1 MVTSTSPLK
10 LITTFP
16 TPDKSTAAEKTAT
29 EKDKPSIA
37 SRFFGWAHDK
47 HSIKSPAQTPIAMS
61 AVSPTE
67 QWKAFPVF
75 PRTHTATPKLPSV
88 NEIGSEETPTQKRPS
103 QGLPYETKLDLPKVE
118 PRPQQSLP
126 YETKLDISM
135 MESRPVPAPKEPS
148 MSISSPVGNSKEF
161 GSTLADKLARPAA
174 PVTLGQQITRSGTP
188 QQKQSP
194 FNENI
199 FRSGTPGPGRSPSG
213 SPQIGSGG
221 WDPGRIPVRRQPAGL
236 QIHFPTMDGILNGE
250 SELPP
255 PVIKPARIN
264 RSISQRNPQR
274 ASGRRGSGRESDD
287 SLPDI
292 EEREEGRSRSRRRR
306 GSLDR
311 RGRSHSRRPG
321 DGSHVRSPSSPLP
334 YSPQADFYREK
345 EDDFDSDEG
354 YYTRSRGRR
363 EESTERG
370 RGRSRSIQGGSII
383 RSPSSP
389 LPMSS
394 EAHLYR
400 DEEDDSFDDQY
411 YTRAR
416 SQVRAGLGSRAHS
429 RARDARAESRIRVRE
444 ESRPRGESRIRAR
457 EESRPRIRE
466 ESRPRGESRIRARE
480 ESRPRGESRIRA
492 REESRPRG
500 ESRIRA
506 REESRPRIREESR
519 IRAREE
525 SRPRIREESRPRLR
539 EESRARGESR
549 ARSRQPDDRGRSTMR
564 IPNMTRSP
572 SSPLPMSPEAAFYQ
586 YDDDE
591 GDDDVS
597 LHVRRR
603 EESRPR
609 GRRREESVA
618 RDREPIDEDE
628 DEDLRRSR
636 SERMLG
642 SWVKQFD
649 RSASVDRRP
658 SVPELPSRAM
668 SIRGLQG
675 LPANPKSWKGS
686 LSRAA
691 SPAGTPM
698 RGRSPAPGRSPLI
711 GTPMTASSLNEALSS
726 MPSGTLPGRAM
737 SPAPR
742 SMLGDRGRS
751 HSRGPSSLQNTP
763 QIPQE
768 LENRSSLPQI
778 PPMANGRSQSVAGH
792 GRRPSMGKHVPTPL
806 KNITFYPTPKVQ
818 APGSPPPLPIDMPVH
833 PALQLNLPSVNGTT
847 KISAGPNSHFR
858 LGGGGMRG
866 KGSMDLGAHTIDSVL
881 GEPQGAAKG
890 GLNHNNL
897 IISIGMSNA
906 CLEEEAKTGR
916 MSPPINTPPINGDP
930 RLGTPL

>member
-1 MVTSTSPLK
+1 LKLSASASPLK

-16 TPDKSTAAEKTAT
+16 TPDKATASEKTAT

-67 QWKAFPVF
+67 QWKVFPVF
-75 PRTHTATPKLPSV
+75 PRSHTATPKLPSV
-88 NEIGSEETPTQKRPS
+88 DEIGSEATPTQKRPS

-118 PRPQQSLP
+118 PRPQQGLP
-126 YETKLDISM
+126 YETKLDTSRTQ
-135 MESRPVPAPKEPS
+135 SRPAPAPKEPS

-161 GSTLADKLARPAA
+161 GSTLADKLTRPTA

-221 WDPGRIPVRRQPAGL
+221 WDPGRALPIRNPPAGL

-255 PVIKPARIN
+255 PVIKPARLT
-264 RSISQRNPQR
+264 RSMSQRAPLR

-306 GSLDR
+306 GSPDR
-311 RGRSHSRRPG
+311 RGRSYSRRPG
-321 DGSHVRSPSSPLP
+321 DGSHMRSPSSPLP
-334 YSPQADFYREK
+334 FSPQADLYKEK

-354 YYTRSRGRR
+354 YYTRPRGRR
-363 EESTERG
+363 EESMERG

-389 LPMSS
+389 LPMSA

-400 DEEDDSFDDQY
+400 DEEEDSFDEQY
-411 YTRAR
+411 YTRAK
-416 SQVRAGLGSRAHS
+416 SQARAGSRARMGSRAQS
-429 RARDARAESRIRVRE
+429 RARDVSRPRADSCIRVRE

-466 ESRPRGESRIRARE
+466 ESRPRIRE
-480 ESRPRGESRIRA
+480 ESRPRV
-492 REESRPRG
+492 
-500 ESRIRA
+500 
-506 REESRPRIREESR
+506 
-519 IRAREE
+519 REE

-564 IPNMTRSP
+564 IPNMMRSP
-572 SSPLPMSPEAAFYQ
+572 SSPLPMSAEAAFYQ

-591 GDDDVS
+591 GDDDVPIRARS
-597 LHVRRR
+597 RHRD
-603 EESRPR
+603 ESRPR
-609 GRRREESVA
+609 GRRREESMA
-618 RDREPIDEDE
+618 GEREPMDEGE
-628 DEDLRRSR
+628 EWDLRRSR
-636 SERMLG
+636 SERTLT
-642 SWVKQFD
+642 SWVQQFD

-675 LPANPKSWKGS
+675 LPANPKIWKGS
-686 LSRAA
+686 LSRAG

-711 GTPMTASSLNEALSS
+711 GTPMNASSINEALSS
-726 MPSGTLPGRAM
+726 MSPGTLPGRAM

-742 SMLGDRGRS
+742 SILGDRARS

-768 LENRSSLPQI
+768 FPFGENRGSLPQI
-778 PPMANGRSQSVAGH
+778 PPMTNGRSQSVAGH

-858 LGGGGMRG
+858 LGGGGSMRG
-866 KGSMDLGAHTIDSVL
+866 KGSMDLGAHTIDSIL
-881 GEPQGAAKG
+881 GEPQGAK
-890 GLNHNNL
+890 NHNNL

-916 MSPPINTPPINGDP
+916 MSPPMNGDP

>member
-1 MVTSTSPLK
+1 MKLATSTSPLK
-10 LITTFP
+10 LITTLP
-16 TPDKSTAAEKTAT
+16 TPDKSTAGEKTAT
-29 EKDKPSIA
+29 DKDKPSIA

-75 PRTHTATPKLPSV
+75 PRTHTTTQKLPSV
-88 NEIGSEETPTQKRPS
+88 DETGSEEAPKRPS

-118 PRPQQSLP
+118 PRPQQGLP
-126 YETKLDISM
+126 YETRLDTSII
-135 MESRPVPAPKEPS
+135 EGRPSPVPKEPS
-148 MSISSPVGNSKEF
+148 ISISSPIGNSNEF
-161 GSTLADKLARPAA
+161 GRTLADKLTRPAA

-188 QQKQSP
+188 QQKQGP

-213 SPQIGSGG
+213 SPQIGAGG
-221 WDPGRIPVRRQPAGL
+221 WDSSRGPPVRRPPAGL

-255 PVIKPARIN
+255 PVIKAARIN
-264 RSISQRNPQR
+264 RSVSQRNPPR
-274 ASGRRGSGRESDD
+274 PSGHRGSGRESDD

-306 GSLDR
+306 KSPDR
-311 RGRSHSRRPG
+311 RGRSYSRRPG

-334 YSPQADFYREK
+334 FSPQADFYRER
-345 EDDFDSDEG
+345 EDEVESDEG
-354 YYTRSRGRR
+354 YYTRPRGRR

-370 RGRSRSIQGGSII
+370 RGRSRSILGGSII

-389 LPMSS
+389 LPMSP
-394 EAHLYR
+394 EAHHYR
-400 DEEDDSFDDQY
+400 GEEEDSFDEQY

-416 SQVRAGLGSRAHS
+416 SRARPDSRVRKGSCAQSRVRDGSRP
-429 RARDARAESRIRVRE
+429 RADSAIRVRE
-444 ESRPRGESRIRAR
+444 ESRPRGESRIKAR

-466 ESRPRGESRIRARE
+466 ESRPRI
-480 ESRPRGESRIRA
+480 
-492 REESRPRG
+492 
-500 ESRIRA
+500 
-506 REESRPRIREESR
+506 
-519 IRAREE
+519 REE
-525 SRPRIREESRPRLR
+525 SRPRIREESRPRIREESRPPLR
-539 EESRARGESR
+539 EESRTRESR

-572 SSPLPMSPEAAFYQ
+572 SSPLPMSPEAAFYR

-591 GDDDVS
+591 GNEVPLRARS
-597 LHVRRR
+597 RRR
-603 EESRPR
+603 EESQPR
-609 GRRREESVA
+609 GRRREESVVRE
-618 RDREPIDEDE
+618 RDPVDEDE
-628 DEDLRRSR
+628 ELDLRRSR
-636 SERMLG
+636 SERTLA
-642 SWVKQFD
+642 SWVKQFG

-668 SIRGLQG
+668 SIRGHQG
-675 LPANPKSWKGS
+675 LPANPKVWRGS
-686 LSRAA
+686 LSREA

-711 GTPMTASSLNEALSS
+711 GAPMTASSLNETLSS
-726 MPSGTLPGRAM
+726 MPAGTLPGRAV

-742 SMLGDRGRS
+742 SMLGDRARS
-751 HSRGPSSLQNTP
+751 HSRGPLSLHNSP
-763 QIPQE
+763 QIPHD
-768 LENRSSLPQI
+768 LPLGENRALPQI
-778 PPMANGRSQSVAGH
+778 PPTANGRSQSVAGH
-792 GRRPSMGKHVPTPL
+792 GRKPSMGKHVPTPL
-806 KNITFYPTPKVQ
+806 KNLAFYPTPKVQ
-818 APGSPPPLPIDMPVH
+818 APGSPPPLPINMPVH
-833 PALQLNLPSVNGTT
+833 PALQLNLPSVNSTT

-858 LGGGGMRG
+858 LGGGPITRN
-866 KGSMDLGAHTIDSVL
+866 KGSMDLGVHTIDSVL
-881 GEPQGAAKG
+881 GESQSVAKG

-916 MSPPINTPPINGDP
+916 MSPPINTPPMNGDP